1 MRGSFKNDAKMSYV
15 EGIRTF
21 IRVFDLGSM
30 SAAARDL
37 RISPAV
43 ASARISQ
50 LENHL
55 NTRLFSRTTRSLQPT
70 EQGRVFYEG
79 ATRIL
84 DAISDAE
91 GALTDATQTLRG
103 TIFAA
108 APLSV
113 GRKLLAPLIPGFKTL
128 NPLVDIRLRLSDRK
142 VDLIAEGLDVVLFQG
157 QPDDSNLMWRQ
168 LTTCPRVLCAAP
180 DYIARRGLPQTGDAL
195 LADKHDCLTLR
206 FPGAAE
212 FRWTLQTQEGPQKF
226 PISGPFETDD
236 SDVLTDWALGGSG
249 VIMKPIYEISDHL
262 ASGALVEVC
271 TQTPPLPVPLGFLFP
286 HKRHQDPK
294 IRAFIEHMAGPIL
307 ASVTQ
312 NQT

>member
-50 LENHL
+50 LEHHL

-84 DAISDAE
+84 DAINDAE
-91 GALTDATQTLRG
+91 ATLTDATQTLRG

-113 GRKLLAPLIPGFKTL
+113 GRKLLAPLIPGFKAL
-128 NPLVDIRLRLSDRK
+128 NPQVDIRLRLSDRK
-142 VDLIAEGLDVVLFQG
+142 VDLVAEALDVVLFQG

-168 LTTCPRVLCAAP
+168 LASCPRVLCAAP
-180 DYIARRGLPQTGDAL
+180 GYIAKRGHPETGAELVD
-195 LADKHDCLTLR
+195 DKHDCLTLR
-206 FPGAAE
+206 YPGAAE
-212 FRWTLQTQEGPQKF
+212 FRWTLQTETGPEKF
-226 PISGPFETDD
+226 AITGPFETDD

-249 VIMKPIYEISDHL
+249 VIMKPVYEISDHL
-262 ASGALVEVC
+262 TSGALVEVC
-271 TQTPPLPVPLGFLFP
+271 AKTPPLPVPLGFLFP

-294 IRAFIEHMAGPIL
+294 IRAFIDYMAGPIL
-307 ASVTQ
+307 ASVRQ
-312 NQT
+312 D